1 MTAFS
6 TMKTVFT
13 LEPTSVALIGA
24 SGEEKKLGH
33 YILKNLLESGYQG
46 KIFPVNPKHD
56 ELMGVQ
62 CFHSVT
68 DIPQEIDMAVI
79 VTPAATVPALAEECG
94 KKKVKTLVV
103 ISAGFGETGT
113 KEGHA
118 AEEALKKT
126 CEKYGMSMVGPN
138 CLGILRPAIGL
149 NASFAATPKQAGD
162 IALLSQS
169 GAMAV
174 AILDIAASQNLYFSF
189 IASIGNKTDLDEVSF
204 LEVCEKDKAT
214 KVIGLYLES
223 IKDGQ
228 AFVEAAKRI
237 GQQKPI
243 VLIKAGVSARG
254 AKAVS
259 SHTGALAGST
269 AGLQAACQEAGIH
282 LAETTQEFLALLAL
296 LRSSPPLPSRQ
307 IAIITNAGGPGV
319 LATDAAERAGLLLA
333 ELDPKT
339 VATLKAALPPAA
351 SFANPVDILG
361 DALGDRYK
369 VALTSCADDPE
380 TDGIAVL
387 LTPQI
392 MTPCS
397 EIARA
402 IVETKK
408 IRPLLPVTTGFM
420 GGAQVEAARSILR
433 QNGIACFET
442 PEEAVNGLALL
453 LKIKAE
459 KEETDD
465 PVGDDRA
472 SAARQLLRGRQ
483 GLLSEEIAAELFA
496 LYQLPIPNQAVALS
510 AQEAQEIAEK
520 IGYPVIAKVS
530 SPDILHKT
538 DVGGV
543 RTNLRSSAE
552 VKKAYDEILKSCEKN
567 KPGAAIRGVLI
578 QQFLPVG
585 NEFIVGGLNDPS
597 FGPLVMA
604 GLGGI
609 YTELFKDTCFRL
621 APIGEKESYTMLT
634 SLRSWQ
640 LLIGMRGKGAL
651 DIDAL
656 ATVIRTISLMI
667 SDCPQI
673 SEIDLNPVL
682 VGTKGITIADTKVV
696 VG

>member
-1 MTAFS
+1 M
-6 TMKTVFT
+6 FT
-13 LEPTSVALIGA
+13 LEPTSIALIGA

-33 YILKNLLESGYQG
+33 YILKNLLESGFQG
-46 KIFPVNPKHD
+46 KVFPVNPKHT
-56 ELMGVQ
+56 ELMGVP
-62 CFHSVT
+62 CFSSVT
-68 DIPQEIDMAVI
+68 DIPSAIDMVVI

-118 AEEALKKT
+118 AEEQLKKT
-126 CEKYGMSMVGPN
+126 CETYGMSMVGPN
-138 CLGILRPAIGL
+138 CLGVLRPKIGL
-149 NASFAATPKQAGD
+149 NASFAATPEKSGD
-162 IALLSQS
+162 VALLSQS

-174 AILDIAASQNLYFSF
+174 ALLDAAAEQHLHFSF

-204 LEVCEKDKAT
+204 LEVCEKDPET
-214 KVIGLYLES
+214 TVIGLYLES
-223 IKDGQ
+223 IKNGQ
-228 AFVEAAKRI
+228 LFVETAKRI
-237 GQQKPI
+237 GQKKPI
-243 VLIKAGVSARG
+243 VLIKAGVSLRG

-269 AGLQAACQEAGIH
+269 AGLDAACQEAGIH
-282 LAETTQEFLALLAL
+282 RASTTQEFLALLTL
-296 LRSSPPLPSRQ
+296 LRSSPPLLSNN

-319 LATDAAERAGLLLA
+319 LATDAAESAGLRLA

-339 VATLKAALPPAA
+339 VTTLKAALPAAA
-351 SFANPVDILG
+351 SAANPIDVLG

-369 VALTSCADDPE
+369 AALEAVSDDPE

-387 LTPQI
+387 LTPQV

-397 EIARA
+397 DIAHA
-402 IVETKK
+402 IVQAKK
-408 IRPLLPVTTGFM
+408 TRPLLTVTTSFM
-420 GGAQVEAARSILR
+420 GGAQVAEARSILR

-442 PEEAVNGLALL
+442 PEEAVRALALL
-453 LKIKAE
+453 QKPENE
-459 KEETDD
+459 KEHADD
-465 PVGDDRA
+465 ATGDDRA
-472 SAARQLLRGRQ
+472 AAARQLLKGRTA
-483 GLLSEEIAAELFA
+483 LLSEEIAAELFA
-496 LYQLPIPNQAVALS
+496 LYEVPIPEQAVATN
-510 AQEAQEIAEK
+510 AKEAQEIAEK
-520 IGYPVIAKVS
+520 IGYPVIAKIS

-543 RTNLRSSAE
+543 RTNLQSAND
-552 VKKAYDEILKSCEKN
+552 VKKAYDEIIKDCTKN
-567 KPGAAIRGVLI
+567 MPGAAIRGVLI

-597 FGPLVMA
+597 FGPLVMV

-621 APIGEKESYTMLT
+621 APIGEKQSYDMLT
-634 SLRSWQ
+634 SLHSWK
-640 LLIGMRGKGAL
+640 LLTGMRGKGAL

-656 ATVIRTISLMI
+656 ADIIRKVSYML

-673 SEIDLNPVL
+673 AEIDLNPVL
-682 VGTKGITIADTKVV
+682 VSNKGVTVADTKVV
-696 VG
+696 VSS

>member
-1 MTAFS
+1 MFI
-6 TMKTVFT
+6 
-13 LEPTSVALIGA
+13 LEPKTVALIGA

-33 YILKNLLESGYQG
+33 YILKNLLESGFQG
-46 KIFPVNPKHD
+46 KIFPVNTKND
-56 ELMGVQ
+56 ELIGIT

-68 DIPQEIDMAVI
+68 DVPSDIDMVVI

-113 KEGHA
+113 KEGHD
-118 AEEALKKT
+118 AEEILRRT

-138 CLGILRPAIGL
+138 CLGVLRPSIGL
-149 NASFAATPKQAGD
+149 NASFAATPKKSGD

-174 AILDIAASQNLYFSF
+174 ALLDAAAEQHLHFSF

-204 LEVCEKDKAT
+204 LETCENDPET

-228 AFVEAAKRI
+228 RFVETAKRI
-237 GQQKPI
+237 GATKPI

-269 AGLQAACQEAGIH
+269 AGLNAACHSAGIH
-282 LAETTQEFLALLAL
+282 LAQTTQEFLALLTL
-296 LRSSPPLPSRQ
+296 LHSSPPLVSPR

-319 LATDAAERAGLLLA
+319 LATDAAERAGLQLTD
-333 ELDPKT
+333 LDPKT
-339 VATLKAALPPAA
+339 VATLKASLPSAA
-351 SFANPVDILG
+351 SAANPVDVLG

-369 VALTSCADDPE
+369 AALTAVADDPE
-380 TDGIAVL
+380 TDGIVVL
-387 LTPQI
+387 LTPQV
-392 MTPCS
+392 MTPCT
-397 EIARA
+397 EIANA
-402 IVETKK
+402 IVDAKK
-408 IRPLLPVTTGFM
+408 SRPLLPVTTSFM
-420 GGAQVEAARSILR
+420 GGAQVMEARSILR
-433 QNGIACFET
+433 QHGIASFET

-453 LKIKAE
+453 RKQDEE
-459 KEETDD
+459 KDEADD
-465 PVGDDRA
+465 PIGDDRA
-472 SAARQLLRGRQ
+472 SAARQLLKGRN

-496 LYQLPIPNQAVALS
+496 LYKLPIPEQAVATN
-510 AQEAQEIAEK
+510 AKEAQQLGNT

-543 RTNLRSSAE
+543 RTNLKSAE
-552 VKKAYDEILKSCEKN
+552 DVKKAYEDIVEACTKN
-567 KPGAAIRGVLI
+567 KPLAAIRGVLI
-578 QQFLPVG
+578 QQFLPIG
-585 NEFIVGGLNDPS
+585 SEFIVGGLNDPS
-597 FGPLVMA
+597 FGPLVMV

-609 YTELFKDTCFRL
+609 YTELFKDACFRL
-621 APIGEKESYTMLT
+621 APVGEKESYDMLS
-634 SLRSWQ
+634 SLKSWK
-640 LLIGMRGKGAL
+640 LLSGMRGKGAL

-656 ATVIRTISLMI
+656 ADVIRKISRML
-667 SDCPQI
+667 SDCPHI
-673 SEIDLNPVL
+673 TEIDVNPVL
-682 VGTKGITIADTKVV
+682 VGSTGIVIADTKVV
-696 VG
+696 IG